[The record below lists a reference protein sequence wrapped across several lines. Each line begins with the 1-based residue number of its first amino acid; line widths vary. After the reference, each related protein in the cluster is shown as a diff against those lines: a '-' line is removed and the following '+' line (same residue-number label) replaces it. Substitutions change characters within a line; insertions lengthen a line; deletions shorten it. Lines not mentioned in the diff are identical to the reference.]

1 MIPRMSKITL
11 KLMDLAKGDRSFR
24 EFDDEAGTVAFL
36 RERPRFLDVLGVVFE
51 GLTPEQNLRM
61 KEAMRP
67 LDAEEKAA
75 EAVLAEATAKAT
87 ELANAQRAKEEEAA
101 RAAHREAMK
110 SADPN
115 RAMEVRY
122 RYDTAL
128 VAAADDPRE
137 ISDEVRAAV
146 AAWVA
151 ERNEWVEG
159 RNQVVGEAKITVWPG
174 TLPKPG
180 ADRIQGGSF
189 IPVTAAAKPKS

>member
-1 MIPRMSKITL
+1 MSKITL
-11 KLMDLAKGDRSFR
+11 KLMDLVKGDRSFR
-24 EFDDEAGTVAFL
+24 EFDDEAATLAFL
-36 RERPRFLDVLGVVFE
+36 RERPRLVDVLGVVFE
-51 GLTPEQNLRM
+51 GLTPEQNLRL

-75 EAVLAEATAKAT
+75 EATLADASAKAL
-87 ELANAQRAKEEEAA
+87 ELAHAQRAKEEDAA

-122 RYDTAL
+122 RYDTGLA
-128 VAAADDPRE
+128 VAADDPRE

-159 RNQVVGEAKITVWPG
+159 RGQVVGEAKVTVWPG
-174 TLPKPG
+174 KRPKPD
-180 ADRIQGGSF
+180 ADLIHGGSF